1 MMDFNII
8 ETDLAQLL
16 MLHVDD
22 KKLSFFVLYLMRLL
36 TNPPPEDTDPETKE
50 TLNKKM
56 LEYKLAIIKSEVLTT
71 LMIHIADVFKLA
83 P

>member
-36 TNPPPEDTDPETKE
+36 TNPPPEDTDPETK
-50 TLNKKM
+50 
-56 LEYKLAIIKSEVLTT
+56 
-71 LMIHIADVFKLA
+71 
-83 P
+83 